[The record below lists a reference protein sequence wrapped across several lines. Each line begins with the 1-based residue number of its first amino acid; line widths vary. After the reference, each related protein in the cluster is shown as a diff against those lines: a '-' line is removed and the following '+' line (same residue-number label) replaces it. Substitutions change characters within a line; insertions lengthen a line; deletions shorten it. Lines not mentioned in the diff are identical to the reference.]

1 MSLGSIPDTQGLLF
15 LSQAMNGS
23 LSEQRKSKILI
34 VSHEKENQLNLKAKN
49 LHALPLVPKGKTG
62 AQKQTSLIR
71 TALVET
77 QTPTPK
83 RKVTNLESCMITKHF
98 FSRIMYD
105 KKTLI

>member
-15 LSQAMNGS
+15 LSLAMNSS
-23 LSEQRKSKILI
+23 LYKQRKSKILI
-34 VSHEKENQLNLKAKN
+34 ASHEKENQLNLKSKN
-49 LHALPLVPKGKTG
+49 LHALPPVPKGKTG

-77 QTPTPK
+77 QTLTPK

-98 FSRIMYD
+98 FRKSMYD